1 MKFYYC
7 FFNLINF
14 FHIYCKNRFMKS
26 IIIFNLLVITTINP
40 IINAHENHE
49 HQIYSWSNS
58 KNKTIKSDSTIITV
72 LAITIV
78 NPIVNAHENHDHK
91 IYSWSNSKNKSL
103 KIDSVSNG
111 ENLEDKKIKT
121 KNNWI
126 KFLGK

>member
-1 MKFYYC
+1 
-7 FFNLINF
+7 
-14 FHIYCKNRFMKS
+14 MKS
-26 IIIFNLLVITTINP
+26 IIVFNLLAITAINP
-40 IINAHENHE
+40 II
-49 HQIYSWSNS
+49 
-58 KNKTIKSDSTIITV
+58 
-72 LAITIV
+72 
-78 NPIVNAHENHDHK
+78 NAHENHDHK